1 MRYLNITRNYFL
13 EEYVFKI
20 VLLGEKN
27 VGKSSLIRRYVHSSF
42 EGRYTGTIGLNVSN
56 KKIIIKHNGESFL
69 INIVIY
75 DIEAETNFEDLFT
88 PFAQGSVAAMFVF
101 DVTRNS
107 TLESIDDWVMRLE
120 KITKST
126 ALNNA
131 ILIGNKI
138 DLLRVTTQQEGRSLS
153 SRYRMLDY
161 IETSAKENKGV
172 EEAFELFA
180 NRILKSILN
189 T

>member
-1 MRYLNITRNYFL
+1 M

-20 VLLGEKN
+20 VFLGEKN
-27 VGKSSLIRRYVHSSF
+27 VGKTSLIRRYVHSSF

-56 KKIIIKHNGESFL
+56 KKIIIKLNDQDYL

-88 PFAQGSVAAMFVF
+88 PFAQGSVAAMFIF
-101 DVTRNS
+101 DVTRSS
-107 TLESIDDWVMRLE
+107 TLESIDDWVTRL
-120 KITKST
+120 KLVTKST

-131 ILIGNKI
+131 ILIGNKV
-138 DLLRVTTQQEGRSLS
+138 DLLRVTTMQEGKAVS
-153 SRYRMLDY
+153 SKYNMIDY

-180 NRILKSILN
+180 RMILEFTLN
-189 T
+189 N